1 MPLLTLLF
9 SLFVNTCFHR
19 TLYTTI
25 RFDWYLEKFVL
36 HEYLKE
42 KPEPTSTQDEQKE
55 SSDEHTDKQAKDK
68 SGKKNTH
75 AQTA

>member
-1 MPLLTLLF
+1 
-9 SLFVNTCFHR
+9 
-19 TLYTTI
+19 
-25 RFDWYLEKFVL
+25 LEKFVL